1 MKQKQMRE
9 GYEEES
15 EHGRA
20 TNGVPRVLF
29 KKKPRIS
36 VTEEQSK

>member
-15 EHGRA
+15 EDM
-20 TNGVPRVLF
+20 VEQQMECQEFSL
-29 KKKPRIS
+29 KKTP
-36 VTEEQSK
+36 EYQ